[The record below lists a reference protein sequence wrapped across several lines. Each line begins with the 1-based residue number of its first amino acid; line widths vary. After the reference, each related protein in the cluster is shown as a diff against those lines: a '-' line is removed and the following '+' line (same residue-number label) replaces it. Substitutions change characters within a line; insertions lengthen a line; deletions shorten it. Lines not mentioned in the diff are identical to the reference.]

1 MIKSQEGAKLC
12 NCEII
17 SKYMG
22 GIVEAI
28 QRQETEPN
36 LLDLLHFLL
45 VYLPIGLRSLYGKN
59 GMYEFYM
66 DKIQNKNLSQGE

>member
-1 MIKSQEGAKLC
+1 
-12 NCEII
+12 
-17 SKYMG
+17 MG

-66 DKIQNKNLSQGE
+66 DKIQNKNLS

>member
-1 MIKSQEGAKLC
+1 MLG
-12 NCEII
+12 I
-17 SKYMG
+17 S
-22 GIVEAI
+22 IAI
-28 QRQETEPN
+28 QKQELEPN

-66 DKIQNKNLSQGE
+66 DKIQNKDTNQS